1 MIGASAIVVEEDKTF
16 ISFCIFKKKQFNFLK
31 EIEIPLAYKGD
42 DFLSCLRDHAETL
55 NKKILEIEKI
65 SSFRVRKTF
74 LEIPESLTF
83 KNNVEETVPLK
94 RKKRITPADII
105 FVKKY
110 LENKFLDWDEHCIH
124 NIAINYEIDSRSF
137 DFPPIG
143 IWAKNI
149 KIRAILIGT
158 KDTIYRKVE
167 DVFSNFNRRFSGFI
181 VPYISM
187 FSSVFDKAQNNQ
199 AVVSINYNS
208 SYFMINK
215 KVDFIFGQDPD
226 FSIKRIIEELSR
238 RFLVDFSLAEEL
250 FYRYVSFKE
259 ISYFKEITIKKEGG
273 YINISL
279 QALNS
284 FIKEHTKEKINVILK
299 RMLEY
304 VKEESLAIS
313 FIGRLNAKE
322 GFYSFL
328 KECVPYPL
336 KLPIQNS
343 SISSSFGCL
352 RYGIL
357 RFLERNHVNEESF
370 LARIIGVYKEYF

>member
-328 KECVPYPL
+328 K
-336 KLPIQNS
+336 
-343 SISSSFGCL
+343 
-352 RYGIL
+352 
-357 RFLERNHVNEESF
+357 
-370 LARIIGVYKEYF
+370 